1 MDVSTLDPET
11 FDDSEFYSFLL
22 KEFIESSGNTDASLY
37 SVGWLGGYGVAWAR
51 LVTIRGKALNRHLS
65 RRQVPKK
72 RKVVD
77 HRASKGRKLRYH
89 VHQKLVNF
97 MAPVEVEE
105 PAFADQLFSN
115 LFGGEGLTA

>member
-1 MDVSTLDPET
+1 ASTHCASQETRAPEDEDEHAAQASGTMDVSTLDPET

-37 SVGWLGGYGVAWAR
+37 S
-51 LVTIRGKALNRHLS
+51 
-65 RRQVPKK
+65 VPKK